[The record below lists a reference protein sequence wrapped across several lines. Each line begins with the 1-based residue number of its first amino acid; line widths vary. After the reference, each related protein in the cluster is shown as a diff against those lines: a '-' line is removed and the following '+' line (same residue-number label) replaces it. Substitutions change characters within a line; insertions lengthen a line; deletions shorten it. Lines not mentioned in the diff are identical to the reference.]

1 MNATDTIC
9 DRPIRHE
16 GHIMIYCAII
26 LGSFAGLAVLMRLY
40 VAIRQR
46 SFGYDDLFA
55 CLAAGMSLPNSA
67 GLARAGK
74 LGLGRDIW
82 TLKPYQISRVQKV
95 NNGLH
100 CSLAS

>member
-1 MNATDTIC
+1 
-9 DRPIRHE
+9 
-16 GHIMIYCAII
+16 MIYCAII

-74 LGLGRDIW
+74 LGLGRDIC